1 MTAYTIVNQ
10 TEAKRLL
17 AAVSPANVLLLG
29 PPGCGKTTLGRAYLS
44 THSLV
49 LEVNGTQARDKL
61 HDITWHKGGILIDEA
76 HRIREP
82 EALYP
87 LLDTKLRTG
96 FLVKKEVE
104 QTFALTT
111 TDEGLLPGPLLSR
124 LVHVVLTPYT
134 TQDLAAIG
142 GLVAPKLPK
151 PVLLEVAKLSWGSP
165 RRVKLL
171 TGLLDRVGGA
181 RHSGHVA
188 AILSAMGYPFG
199 LSYRQI
205 ALLDALALRPRS
217 LSTLTGILGTGPQ
230 TIKMIEAE
238 LVQSGLVTISSRGRR
253 LTGTGALVLEKVKEM
268 KGVK

>member
-1 MTAYTIVNQ
+1 MNIQIINQ
-10 TEAKRLL
+10 AEAKRLL
-17 AAVSPANVLLLG
+17 AAVSPANILLLG
-29 PPGCGKTTLGRAYLS
+29 PPGCGKTTLGRAYL
-44 THSLV
+44 TQFGLV
-49 LEVNGTQARDKL
+49 LEVNGTRARDDL
-61 HDITWHKGGILIDEA
+61 HDITWHKGGVLIDEA

-87 LLDTKLRTG
+87 LLDTKLRSG
-96 FLVKKEVE
+96 FLVKKEIE

-134 TQDLAAIG
+134 TRDLAAIG
-142 GLVAPKLPK
+142 GSVAKLPE
-151 PVLLEVAKLSWGSP
+151 PVLLEIAKLSWGSP

-181 RHSGHVA
+181 RHSGQVA

-199 LSYRQI
+199 LSFRQI

-268 KGVK
+268 KGAR